1 MLTVIATTNPVT
13 LSFAEAVLKSE
24 GIMSFILDQHQSIVD
39 GSIGII
45 PRRLCVL
52 NEDYE
57 DAIELLEQA
66 ELGHEIYRG
75 N

>member
-1 MLTVIATTNPVT
+1 MLTIIATTNPVT

-24 GIMSFILDQHQSIVD
+24 GIESFIMDQHQSLVD

-45 PRRLCVL
+45 PRRICVL

-57 DAIELLEQA
+57 EAVAALEAA
-66 ELGHEIYRG
+66 ELGHEIYRD
-75 N
+75 